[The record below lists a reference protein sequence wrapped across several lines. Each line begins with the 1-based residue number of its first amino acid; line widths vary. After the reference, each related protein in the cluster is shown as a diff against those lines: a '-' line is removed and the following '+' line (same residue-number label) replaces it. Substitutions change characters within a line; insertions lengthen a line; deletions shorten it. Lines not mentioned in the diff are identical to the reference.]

1 MKNLTEQYKQELERQ
16 IAFQKLLFDIST
28 EFLDVKIEE
37 IENSIQ
43 KSLKKIGCF
52 VFADRSY
59 IIKYDD
65 KTNSYTNEFEW
76 CREGIDGRKE
86 KMKNLPLEEIPEW
99 VSHHQKGLPFC
110 IPDAEL
116 IMIPSEKALLNEFK
130 VKSLLTVPIMSQNDC
145 YGYLGF
151 SYVNKKHECQEL
163 EKNLL
168 SSFGHLLLTLLK
180 RKDVET
186 SLFLQKELYKTT
198 LFSIG
203 DGVVSFDE
211 KNQIQF
217 LNLAAVELCFV
228 TREEIV
234 GQGMS
239 TLFLSLT
246 EPISGK
252 EVDPFESMKR
262 DGKKQRFEQ
271 LLASTQNNKEI
282 LIELTISPVYGNGD
296 KVLGSV
302 MIFKNITE
310 EKKKQIDNLYLSLHD
325 YLTGL
330 YNRRF
335 FEEEMIRLD
344 TRRNLPFSIIML
356 DLDGLKLTNDAFGH
370 EAGDLLLRKMAEII
384 KSECRDDE
392 IAARLGG
399 DEFSILLP
407 ATNREHC
414 ELIVKRIREA
424 CKKCARQSV
433 VLSAAIGYAT
443 KVNPLE
449 SMDEIMKEADN
460 NMYRN
465 KLITGREMKSQ
476 TFKKILE
483 NLQKEYENG
492 KRQTGYIS
500 YIATGIA
507 RAISLTN
514 EEILEIEKICMLHNI
529 GEIVIP
535 KVIYKKRGKLTEDEY
550 NVVKRHPE
558 AGYQILKSME
568 EYSTIAKYVLSHHE
582 KWDGSGYPRK
592 LKGDAIPLYSRII
605 AIADSYEA
613 MTSGRSYKK
622 ALSRQEAKEEII
634 KNAGTSFDPDLVKIF
649 LAIHPDMKCDSPRYE
664 IIDIQLPV

>member
-37 IENSIQ
+37 IETSIQ
-43 KSLKKIGCF
+43 KSLEKIGCF

-116 IMIPSEKALLNEFK
+116 IMVPSEKALLNEFK

-180 RKDVET
+180 RKEVET

-370 EAGDLLLRKMAEII
+370 DVGDLLLRKMAEII

-476 TFKKILE
+476 TFKKILK

-649 LAIHPDMKCDSPRYE
+649 LAILPDMK
-664 IIDIQLPV
+664 

>member
-43 KSLKKIGCF
+43 KSLEKIGCF

-116 IMIPSEKALLNEFK
+116 IMVPSEKALLNEFK

-168 SSFGHLLLTLLK
+168 SSFGHLLLTLIK

-414 ELIVKRIREA
+414 DLIVKRIREA

-514 EEILEIEKICMLHNI
+514 EEILDIEKICMLHNI

-622 ALSRQEAKEEII
+622 ALSRQEAREEII

-649 LAIHPDMKCDSPRYE
+649 LAILPDMK
-664 IIDIQLPV
+664 

>member
-43 KSLKKIGCF
+43 KSLEKIGCF

-59 IIKYDD
+59 IIKYNH

-116 IMIPSEKALLNEFK
+116 IMVPSEKALLNEFK

-252 EVDPFESMKR
+252 EIDPFESMKR

-414 ELIVKRIREA
+414 DLIVKRIREA

-514 EEILEIEKICMLHNI
+514 EEILDIEKICMLHNI

-622 ALSRQEAKEEII
+622 ALSRQEAREEII

-649 LAIHPDMKCDSPRYE
+649 LAILPDMK
-664 IIDIQLPV
+664 

>member
-43 KSLKKIGCF
+43 KSLEKIGCF

-110 IPDAEL
+110 IPDAER

-246 EPISGK
+246 EPMSGK
-252 EVDPFESMKR
+252 EIDPFESMKR

-384 KSECRDDE
+384 KLECRDDE

-407 ATNREHC
+407 DTNREHC

-483 NLQKEYENG
+483 NLQREYENG

-514 EEILEIEKICMLHNI
+514 EEILDIEKICMLHNI

-622 ALSRQEAKEEII
+622 ALSRQEAREEII

-649 LAIHPDMKCDSPRYE
+649 LAILPDMK
-664 IIDIQLPV
+664 